1 MLGNIE
7 FDGSMR
13 NENDPC
19 EVKQLELVESVSELM
34 GIPKKELAEGMVFH
48 RKVIAGE
55 TMLIPLTVKQCV

>member
-1 MLGNIE
+1 
-7 FDGSMR
+7 MR